1 MEHIS
6 MRGMT
11 GVLSASRAPLTA
23 IVLIVGLLL
32 CPSTSQAK
40 DKLLE
45 EAVDFTGSML
55 FLDSKVPGLVI
66 GAVRNGE
73 TTVAGFGKIR
83 DGSDQK
89 PDGKTL
95 VRIGSITKA
104 FTGAVLASMV
114 ADGTVRFTD
123 PLQKRLGWDVKIPQK
138 DGKEIRLID
147 LATHSSG
154 LPREAERAPSPP
166 DNPFATITR
175 ETLIK
180 NLQGDPLLFAPD
192 TGALYSNFAFD
203 LLAQALGNAAGKPYE
218 DVLRER
224 VLAPARLSSTVFNP
238 DAAQKNR
245 LMQGHDFEGKPL
257 PDVPSV
263 PMISGSGGLHSTAD
277 DMLRW
282 LAWHLDRFS
291 ANEAEMRFLD
301 HAAYLPRD
309 GLNPVFGL
317 DESGHMDAMGLGW
330 VVMMPRGTRPLI
342 LQKAGGLQDAFSYT
356 AFAPT
361 RGVGVF
367 VAINAFNLGAALKM
381 AEVVNE
387 LIATLAPR

>member
-1 MEHIS
+1 

-11 GVLSASRAPLTA
+11 SALTASRASLPA
-23 IVLIVGLLL
+23 VVLILGLLL

-40 DKLLE
+40 DKLLD
-45 EAVDFTGSML
+45 EAVDFTGTLL

-73 TTVAGFGKIR
+73 TTVAGYGKIR
-83 DGSDQK
+83 DGSNQA

-154 LPREAERAPSPP
+154 LPREAERTSSPP
-166 DNPFATITR
+166 DNPFATITK
-175 ETLIK
+175 EALIK
-180 NLQGDPLLFAPD
+180 NLQGDPLLFAPS

-203 LLAQALGNAAGKPYE
+203 LLAQALANAAGKSYE

-224 VLAPARLSSTVFNP
+224 VLAPARLASTVFHPN
-238 DAAQKNR
+238 AEQKNR
-245 LMQGHDFEGKPL
+245 LMQGHDFDAKPL
-257 PDVPSV
+257 PRSEE
-263 PMISGSGGLHSTAD
+263 
-277 DMLRW
+277 R
-282 LAWHLDRFS
+282 R
-291 ANEAEMRFLD
+291 
-301 HAAYLPRD
+301 
-309 GLNPVFGL
+309 
-317 DESGHMDAMGLGW
+317 
-330 VVMMPRGTRPLI
+330 
-342 LQKAGGLQDAFSYT
+342 
-356 AFAPT
+356 
-361 RGVGVF
+361 VG
-367 VAINAFNLGAALKM
+367 K
-381 AEVVNE
+381 E
-387 LIATLAPR
+387 